1 MSKSLTSSKLIA
13 SVKRRAQIPA
23 NQNTFK
29 EEDFLAFANEE
40 MQLGLVPSVLQLHE
54 DYFLWDI
61 EVPLEE
67 SRSAYRIPY
76 RAIGNKLRN
85 VVYKDTN
92 GNLYEMTRI
101 GDDEKVDY
109 NGGYTIGSG
118 SAFRVKNNE
127 IILEPNIKG
136 VVTGSLVFTF
146 YIRPNDLVLENETG
160 KITGIDRT
168 NGVITVSS
176 FPTKFTAQEKYD
188 FIEGQSPH
196 THLSIDVEIL
206 SVNSVQKSITLNPA
220 SIPSDLQKG
229 DYICFAQ
236 ETPVPQIPTDLHVVL
251 AHRVA
256 ARCLE
261 ASGDTQG
268 LTNANV
274 KLQEFEQKTQNVI
287 DNRVEDAPL
296 KVRSRHNTLRNGLV
310 TRRAS
315 RRSMR

>member
-1 MSKSLTSSKLIA
+1 MSKSLTSNKLIA

-67 SRSAYRIPY
+67 NKSNYRIPY

-85 VVYKDTN
+85 VTYKDTN

-101 GDDEKVDY
+101 SDDEKVDY
-109 NGGYTIGSG
+109 NGGYTFGYQT
-118 SAFRVKNNE
+118 AFRVKNNE
-127 IILEPNIKG
+127 IVIEPNIKG
-136 VVTGSLVFTF
+136 AVTGSLVFTF
-146 YIRPNDLVLENETG
+146 YIRPNDLVPENQTG
-160 KITGIDRT
+160 TITGIDRNT
-168 NGVITVSS
+168 GVITVSAL
-176 FPTKFTAQEKYD
+176 PTKFNAQEKYD

-196 THLSIDVEIL
+196 THLSIDIEIM
-206 SVNSVQKSITLNPA
+206 SVNSVQKTVMLNPA
-220 SIPSDLQKG
+220 SIPADLQKG

-268 LTNANV
+268 LSNANL

-296 KVRSRHNTLRNGLV
+296 KVKNRHGTLRNGLV
-310 TRRAS
+310 TRRFS